1 MRINLWFLGVWLIV
15 CLLSVE
21 LSKKGGNFQQAAQ
34 NLLVGLSVLTRYNN
48 KTYRIDE
55 ILFDQNPQ
63 ATFDCQGKPISF
75 VQYYKE
81 HYDID
86 IKDKEQPLLL
96 NRWAPSYVH
105 FDLTTVNVSFV
116 SLLKTAKKS
125 CRQRRRDGSNLP
137 DTWAVLLDWI
147 GRSFKKQLQHDA
159 RVGHPH

>member
-1 MRINLWFLGVWLIV
+1 M

-96 NRWAPSYVH
+96 NR
-105 FDLTTVNVSFV
+105 
-116 SLLKTAKKS
+116 
-125 CRQRRRDGSNLP
+125 
-137 DTWAVLLDWI
+137 
-147 GRSFKKQLQHDA
+147 
-159 RVGHPH
+159 